1 VNNTMLRRLLP
12 RFAATELRILIALLG
27 LLALSELA
35 DQSVR
40 AWHTMAESQELA
52 VVNQSAV
59 LLLRAAEHVQMERG
73 MTQAAL
79 LAAAP
84 AEAAAAAAILARRAG
99 ASEALAGAFALLPA
113 QPGAALAARMRELN
127 AALAALD
134 EMRRA
139 ADAALRQPRDARP
152 QRLLQGWYPAATRVT
167 TSLGATW
174 VEVSADGSTRD
185 PVLARLNET
194 VFLTTQ
200 MRESAGVERSGL
212 TAVVAGTRPATPQST
227 VAWAMERGAIN
238 LGWRRVA
245 ELNPAAS
252 NPPAMEAALKAARE
266 GYEAR
271 YLPVRDA
278 ILAAAAAGQPP
289 PINQEEWTRLSNAA
303 LSNLVGIRDAALGL
317 GVAHLERSVAAAR
330 TQLALHLGLAALAV
344 GLGLMTYHRTTLR
357 VLRPLGQIVAAV
369 GEVAKGSA
377 NPVLPQSWR
386 ADDEIGTIVQAVRGL
401 ADQTAARARMAADQ
415 EREVAARQQRTRKV
429 DALVASFEADASTA
443 LNSVERAAGELA
455 RTADTM
461 ATAAADGLR
470 LTTAV
475 ATAADG
481 ASANTQLSAAAAE
494 QLAASVGE
502 ITRQVGHAAEVA
514 RRASAEASR
523 TDATVRSLS
532 EAAQRIGEVVQLISG
547 IAGQT
552 NLLALNATIEAARAG
567 EAGKGFAVVASEV
580 KTLAQQTTQ
589 ATVEIEQQI
598 ASIRAVAVETAQA
611 IQGISAVIAEI
622 DEAAGSIATAVQ
634 EQGAATG
641 EIARTVAAAAAATG
655 HVSRDTREAQGAV
668 TRTGEQSALVR
679 RAAGDLSE
687 QSEQISA
694 RIGSF
699 LREVRAA

>member
-1 VNNTMLRRLLP
+1 MTSMLRRLLP
-12 RFAATELRILIALLG
+12 RFAATELRVLIALLG
-27 LLALSELA
+27 LLALA
-35 DQSVR
+35 KSVEQAVQ
-40 AWHTMAESQELA
+40 AWQTMARSQDLA
-52 VVNQSAV
+52 VVNQSAL
-59 LLLRAAEHVQMERG
+59 LLLRAAEHVQLERG

-84 AEAAAAAAILARRAG
+84 AEAGATAPILARRA
-99 ASEALAGAFALLPA
+99 AAAEALAGAFAALPA
-113 QPGAALAARMRELN
+113 QPGPALAARIRELN
-127 AALAALD
+127 AALATL
-134 EMRRA
+134 EEQRRA
-139 ADAALRQPRDARP
+139 ADAALRQPREARP
-152 QRLLQGWYPAATRVT
+152 AALLQGWYPAATRVT
-167 TSLGATW
+167 TGLGATW
-174 VEVSADGSTRD
+174 VEVSATTSNAD
-185 PVLARLNET
+185 PALARLNET
-194 VFLTTQ
+194 AFLTTQ

-212 TAVVAGTRPATPQST
+212 TAVVAATRPATPELV
-227 VAWAMERGAIN
+227 VAWALERGAIN

-245 ELNPAAS
+245 ELNPAAT
-252 NPPAMEAALKAARE
+252 NPPVMEAALKAARE

-278 ILAAAAAGQPP
+278 ILAAAAADRPQ
-289 PINQEEWTRLSNAA
+289 PINQQDWTRLSNAA
-303 LSNLVGIRDAALGL
+303 LSDIVGVRDAALGL
-317 GVAHLERSVAAAR
+317 GVAHLERSIADSRAA
-330 TQLALHLGLAALAV
+330 LALHLGLSALAV
-344 GLGLMTYHRTTLR
+344 GLALLTYKRAVLR
-357 VLRPLGQIVAAV
+357 VLHPLSQIVAAV

-377 NPVLPQSWR
+377 NLALPQSWR

-401 ADQTAARARMAADQ
+401 ADQTVARERLAAEQAA
-415 EREVAARQQRTRKV
+415 EVAARQQRTQKV
-429 DALVASFEADASTA
+429 DALVASFEADASEA
-443 LNSVERAAGELA
+443 LTSVTKAAGQLA

-461 ATAAADGLR
+461 ATTAADGMR

-481 ASANTQLSAAAAE
+481 ASVNTQLSAAAAE

-580 KTLAQQTTQ
+580 KTLAEQTTR

-598 ASIRAVAVETAQA
+598 ASIRAVAVQTAQA
-611 IQGISAVIAEI
+611 IQGISTVIAEI

-668 TRTGEQSALVR
+668 TRTGEQSGLVR
-679 RAAGDLSE
+679 RAAADLSQ
-687 QSEQISA
+687 QSEHISA

-699 LREVRAA
+699 LRDVRAA